1 MVSSTS
7 DDAIVTGR
15 AHAGASEL
23 STVSGRSMEAAV
35 SAADGTELSAVGVAE
50 VAADEAIVS
59 GEVAAVADELM
70 VIGAAIEPDV
80 GDDANAVSYTQWTLA
95 TKRTG
100 EGTGVAGG
108 V

>member
-70 VIGAAIEPDV
+70 VIGVAIEPDV
-80 GDDANAVSYTQWTLA
+80 GDDANELEELRLITCDRYRCRS
-95 TKRTG
+95 G
-100 EGTGVAGG
+100 P
-108 V
+108 